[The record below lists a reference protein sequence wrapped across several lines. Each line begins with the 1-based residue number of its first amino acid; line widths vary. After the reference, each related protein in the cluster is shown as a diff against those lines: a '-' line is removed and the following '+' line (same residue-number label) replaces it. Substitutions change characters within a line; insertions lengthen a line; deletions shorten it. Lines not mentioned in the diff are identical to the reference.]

1 MNELPKIVYDRL
13 RARPEHDRVAQ
24 QHPDADLLAAFSEQM
39 LSASEREGV
48 LDHLALCEDC
58 RDAIALTLPPSEA
71 AAVSV
76 PVETERDRA
85 ISISPA
91 KKEKEKEKKNWPPRF
106 AWPNLHWAA
115 LAAGVA
121 VLASFLVLHPRKLNQ
136 PALTTSQQPI
146 ANATPS
152 SNSRIAAAPPSQSV
166 PLDRSVPLDGTDK

>member
-13 RARPEHDRVAQ
+13 RARPEHGPLAQ

-58 RDAIALTLPPSEA
+58 RDAIALTLPPGEA

-85 ISISPA
+85 ISIPTA
-91 KKEKEKEKKNWPPRF
+91 KKGKEKEKKNWAPRF
-106 AWPNLHWAA
+106 AWPIYTGRRWQLGAPCLLSSW
-115 LAAGVA
+115 
-121 VLASFLVLHPRKLNQ
+121 SFLRE
-136 PALTTSQQPI
+136 S
-146 ANATPS
+146 
-152 SNSRIAAAPPSQSV
+152 
-166 PLDRSVPLDGTDK
+166 